1 PPPSP
6 RAPYP
11 TLFRSRERLHRL
23 RAGRPA
29 GGGRRRGRAGRPDR
43 LRGPRPGGHR
53 VRRVPEAA
61 DRRAA
66 AARPEDPLAAL
77 RRGHDP
83 VGDRRGVGSP
93 TDARP
98 PAAVAPPR
106 GTAQGADR
114 RGGTGPRPAP
124 RLPPRTRV
132 TLRRGLTVEEWPGR
146 VPGPSRAT
154 CPPLRG
160 GGTGRRTGA
169 GRCRSRGHPAYGPVT
184 RRVRRAAT
192 LPWPAANP
200 AGRRGAR
207 GRGRRGAPGPRRR
220 PG

>member
-83 VGDRRGVGSP
+83 VGDRRGVGYL
-93 TDARP
+93 TDARL
-98 PAAVAPPR
+98 PAAVAHPR
-106 GTAQGADR
+106 ETAQGADR
-114 RGGTGPRPAP
+114 RGVTGPRPAP
-124 RLPPRTRV
+124 VPRHLPPP
-132 TLRRGLTVEEWPGR
+132 PGGA
-146 VPGPSRAT
+146 P
-154 CPPLRG
+154 
-160 GGTGRRTGA
+160 GA
-169 GRCRSRGHPAYGPVT
+169 GRARDAVVPGV
-184 RRVRRAAT
+184 T
-192 LPWPAANP
+192 LPTGRSHDAFAAP
-200 AGRRGAR
+200 
-207 GRGRRGAPGPRRR
+207 PHS
-220 PG
+220 